1 MESLEI
7 LKILLILDCLNLRI
21 EVRLTN
27 IFYLFEDGSELT
39 RSKSTIFSF
48 FEFTEKYMLDADA
61 LESLHIMFDG
71 IDHAS
76 DLSVFPFSEYDR
88 EFRRGKSCDITR
100 IGHVFSGDD
109 GIFSSDTPH
118 DFFATSIFFELDLHS
133 PSHLLEGFIFDFSID
148 FDDILFFV
156 FVPRMHEIVRESTI
170 IGHDD
175 QTGSLFIETTDRE
188 NSLRKS
194 DDIEYP
200 LFSFFSGEACRHYIA
215 WFMKDIV
222 YEIGIIADDLIID
235 TDTILLWIDHL
246 SDMRDDTIDG
256 DESFFDVF
264 LSLSARTDSGMG
276 DVFLEFH
283 TVRIMIKT
291 KKQNNYCNVF

>member
-1 MESLEI
+1 
-7 LKILLILDCLNLRI
+7 
-21 EVRLTN
+21 
-27 IFYLFEDGSELT
+27 
-39 RSKSTIFSF
+39 
-48 FEFTEKYMLDADA
+48 MLDADA
-61 LESLHIMFDG
+61 FESLHIMFYG
-71 IDHAS
+71 IHHTS
-76 DLSVFPFSEYDR
+76 DLSIFPFSEYDR
-88 EFRRGKSCDITR
+88 KFRRRKTRDITR
-100 IGHVFSGDD
+100 IGHIFSGDD
-109 GIFSSDTPH
+109 GIFSSDTSD

-133 PSHLLEGFIFDFSID
+133 PSHLLEGFIFDFPID

-156 FVPRMHEIVRESTI
+156 FIPRMHEVIGESTI

-175 QTGSLFIETTDRE
+175 QTSGLFIETTDWE
-188 NSLRKS
+188 HSLRKS

-200 LFSFFSGEACRHYIA
+200 LFSFFSGETRRHDIA
-215 WFMKDIV
+215 WFMKNIV

-235 TDTILLWIDHL
+235 TDAISLWIDHL